1 MSTPETEAANRQTQR
16 ELYGEPI
23 ADIVGRITSAL
34 GLTQGRL
41 AEVIGLSAPMLSQ
54 LVSARRVKI
63 GNPAVLGR
71 LQSLADLAVGPALAA
86 EEREARLAA
95 IHDEQPTMST
105 MRDAGA
111 VHALRAAAPSEE
123 RRRAGRPGR
132 RWSLSR
138 RRRSPGYLRQGRAAG
153 RRCPQ
158 ARTRLRR
165 VARRACFAPE

>member
-1 MSTPETEAANRQTQR
+1 MNATSPAAETPDNINRQTQR

-63 GNPAVLGR
+63 GNPAVLAR
-71 LQSLADLAVGPALAA
+71 LQSLADLAVGPALSL

-123 RRRAGRPGR
+123 LQRLAQQTTAPE
-132 RWSLSR
+132 LAAL
-138 RRRSPGYLRQGRAAG
+138 LRLAAG
-153 RRCPQ
+153 PSSHG
-158 ARTRLRR
+158 
-165 VARRACFAPE
+165 

>member
-41 AEVIGLSAPMLSQ
+41 AEVLGLSAPMLSQ

-71 LQSLADLAVGPALAA
+71 LQSLTDLAAVAPTLTAD
-86 EEREARLAA
+86 EKERRLSA
-95 IHDEQPTMST
+95 IHDAQPTMST

-111 VHALRAAAPSEE
+111 VEALRAAAPAEE
-123 RRRAGRPGR
+123 
-132 RWSLSR
+132 
-138 RRRSPGYLRQGRAAG
+138 
-153 RRCPQ
+153 
-158 ARTRLRR
+158 LRR
-165 VARRACFAPE
+165 LAQATTAPGLASLLRLAADPSSHG

>member
-23 ADIVGRITSAL
+23 VDIVGRITSAL

-41 AEVIGLSAPMLSQ
+41 AEVLGLSAPMLSQ

-71 LQSLADLAVGPALAA
+71 LQSLTDLAAVAPTLTAD
-86 EEREARLAA
+86 EKERRLSAV
-95 IHDEQPTMST
+95 HDAQPTMST

-111 VHALRAAAPSEE
+111 VEALRAAAPAEE
-123 RRRAGRPGR
+123 
-132 RWSLSR
+132 
-138 RRRSPGYLRQGRAAG
+138 
-153 RRCPQ
+153 
-158 ARTRLRR
+158 LRR
-165 VARRACFAPE
+165 LAQATTAPGLASLLRLGADPSSHG

>member
-41 AEVIGLSAPMLSQ
+41 AEVLGLSAPMLSQ

-71 LQSLADLAVGPALAA
+71 LQSLTDLAAVAPTLTAD
-86 EEREARLAA
+86 EKERRLSA
-95 IHDEQPTMST
+95 IHDAQPTMST

-111 VHALRAAAPSEE
+111 VEALRAAAPAP
-123 RRRAGRPGR
+123 AGPTPISRTSGSPSSSTAPASPRPV
-132 RWSLSR
+132 W
-138 RRRSPGYLRQGRAAG
+138 
-153 RRCPQ
+153 
-158 ARTRLRR
+158 
-165 VARRACFAPE
+165 

>member
-1 MSTPETEAANRQTQR
+1 MNATSPAAETPDNINRQTQR

-63 GNPAVLGR
+63 GNPAVLAR
-71 LQSLADLAVGPALAA
+71 LQSLADLAVGPALSS

-123 RRRAGRPGR
+123 LQRLAQQTTAPG
-132 RWSLSR
+132 LAAL
-138 RRRSPGYLRQGRAAG
+138 LRLAAG
-153 RRCPQ
+153 PSSHG
-158 ARTRLRR
+158 
-165 VARRACFAPE
+165 

>member
-1 MSTPETEAANRQTQR
+1 MNATSPAAETPDNINRQTQR

-63 GNPAVLGR
+63 GNPAVLAR
-71 LQSLADLAVGPALAA
+71 LQSLADLAVGPALSA

-123 RRRAGRPGR
+123 LQRLAQQTTAPE
-132 RWSLSR
+132 LAAL
-138 RRRSPGYLRQGRAAG
+138 LRLAAG
-153 RRCPQ
+153 PSSHG
-158 ARTRLRR
+158 
-165 VARRACFAPE
+165 